1 MENKTLE
8 TMTVKELREE
18 CKTRSLT
25 ISCKERRFTKP
36 ELIERILKYDAE
48 QKDITDDIQK
58 SIQEVEENEM
68 WDAPVV
74 SEENKEVETEEKEE
88 SKESLEDEN
97 KTNYISFATTLEE
110 IETKYGKRKPQHI
123 YDEELKVGCFVIF
136 MRYIETLA
144 GKFVKKLGSAKV
156 VGINRGK
163 ELVRVET
170 PVGETKEMSFEDLFY
185 IKSLTE
191 NRYPTDIY
199 QMLKQQRDS
208 IKEYKER
215 RANRYEGEKQ

>member
-18 CKTRSLT
+18 CKKRSLT

-48 QKDITDDIQK
+48 QKDIADDIQK

-74 SEENKEVETEEKEE
+74 SEENKEVETEVKEE
-88 SKESLEDEN
+88 SKESSEEV
-97 KTNYISFATTLEE
+97 KTISFATTLEE
-110 IETKYGKRKPQHI
+110 IETKYGRRKPQHI
-123 YDEELKVGCFVIF
+123 YDEELKVGCFVVF
-136 MRYIETLA
+136 MRYIETLS
-144 GKFVKKLGSAKV
+144 GKLVKKLGSAKV
-156 VGINRGK
+156 IGINRTK

-170 PVGETKEMSFEDLFY
+170 PVGETKEMSFEELFY
-185 IKSLTE
+185 IKSLNE

-199 QMLKQQRDS
+199 QMLKKQRDS

>member
-18 CKTRSLT
+18 CKKRGLT

-36 ELIERILKYDAE
+36 ELIERILKHDAE

-58 SIQEVEENEM
+58 SIQEVEDNEM
-68 WDAPVV
+68 WDAHVV
-74 SEENKEVETEEKEE
+74 SEENKTEEAKEVSE
-88 SKESLEDEN
+88 EN
-97 KTNYISFATTLEE
+97 KTDYISFATTLEE
-110 IETKYGKRKPQHI
+110 IETKYGKRKSQHI

-156 VGINRGK
+156 VGINRAK

-170 PVGETKEMSFEDLFY
+170 PVGETKEMSFDDLFY

-199 QMLKQQRDS
+199 QILKKQRDS
-208 IKEYKER
+208 VKEYKER

>member
-8 TMTVKELREE
+8 AMTVKELREE
-18 CKTRSLT
+18 CKKRGLT

-68 WDAPVV
+68 WNAPVV
-74 SEENKEVETEEKEE
+74 SEENKEVETDVKEE
-88 SKESLEDEN
+88 SKESSEEV
-97 KTNYISFATTLEE
+97 KTISFATTLEE
-110 IETKYGKRKPQHI
+110 IETKYGRRKPQHI

-136 MRYIETLA
+136 MRYIETLS
-144 GKFVKKLGSAKV
+144 GKLVKKLGSAKV
-156 VGINRGK
+156 IGINRGK

-170 PVGETKEMSFEDLFY
+170 PVGETKEMSFEELFY
-185 IKSLTE
+185 IKSLNE

-199 QMLKQQRDS
+199 QMLKKQRDS

>member
-18 CKTRSLT
+18 CKKRGLT

-74 SEENKEVETEEKEE
+74 SEENKEVETELKEE
-88 SKESLEDEN
+88 SKESSEEV
-97 KTNYISFATTLEE
+97 KTNCISFATTLEE
-110 IETKYGKRKPQHI
+110 IETKYGRRKPQHI
-123 YDEELKVGCFVIF
+123 YDEELKIGCFVVF
-136 MRYIETLA
+136 MRYIETLS
-144 GKFVKKLGSAKV
+144 GKLVKKLGSAKV
-156 VGINRGK
+156 IGINRGK

-170 PVGETKEMSFEDLFY
+170 PVGETKEMSFEELFY
-185 IKSLTE
+185 IKSLNE

-199 QMLKQQRDS
+199 QMLKKQRDS